1 MGKFRKSRI
10 FAAMLLG
17 MALTACGGGGG
28 GGSDDPTPIPT
39 PTPEPTPTPGGEVTN
54 VDKVSGLANT
64 YDSTVNKFACYSAK
78 EEKKCGLVIYQVNVE
93 SWVNG
98 GDAAGWG
105 TGWGDSL
112 HKGTL
117 GGIKDNLDWIKASG
131 ANAIWITPVF
141 HTSESG
147 DAAQKKTNASG
158 YYATTYMSSGVPMI
172 DNHFGDADELKAL
185 VKAAHE
191 KGMYVF
197 LDGVFGH
204 AKNDVASS
212 DASGYSPVTTTKCRG
227 MGGSDST
234 ARPTMTCFDWES
246 DATLNHFKS
255 LATTMITDFEIDGW
269 RLDQAYQVPIA
280 KWKVLNDAIHAAA
293 KDDGRLGGFTLAE
306 VWDGGG
312 DAIESDALKGGALDS
327 AFNFPLRYKIVQVF
341 GAQESDDSP
350 EFKLQAASKLADNWG
365 YGSFNRYSS
374 TNVMPA
380 VFSDN
385 HDLVRFGNLLFR
397 GGFVDEGKLKSGD
410 AASVNEYVRRHLLV
424 AAFNAL
430 YSGPMVIYY
439 GQEYGDW
446 TAGFSKEL
454 SSCGSG
460 TAWCDDHVSRTQAK
474 VSESDLAAWQVQLR
488 KNTAKLAALHQDK
501 KVSNSE
507 RYHIYSTSAA
517 PKDASSENFYVD
529 VKRYKGD
536 DSGMLLVMSSSTADR
551 KLEVTADVAKYI
563 CQKAIGKDE
572 CTIVSMYDTS
582 KDDILVPTGDRET
595 LNSAAGFSIEVPALT
610 AKIFTVTE

>member
-28 GGSDDPTPIPT
+28 GGGSD
-39 PTPEPTPTPGGEVTN
+39 EPTPTPGGEVTT
-54 VDKVSGLANT
+54 VAKVSELADKF
-64 YDSTVNKFACYSAK
+64 DSTVNKFACYAGK
-78 EEKKCGLVIYQVNVE
+78 DEKKCGLVIYQVNLE

-141 HTSESG
+141 YTSESG
-147 DAAQKKTNASG
+147 DEAQKKTNATG
-158 YYATTYMSSGVPMI
+158 YYATTYMSSGEPMI
-172 DNHFGDADELKAL
+172 DNHFGDADGLKAL
-185 VKAAHE
+185 VNAAHK

-212 DASGYSPVTTTKCRG
+212 AAAAGGNSPVTTTLCRG
-227 MGGSDST
+227 KGGSTDT
-234 ARPTMTCFDWES
+234 AGETMTCFDWTRDE
-246 DATLNHFKS
+246 TLEHFKS
-255 LATTMITDFEIDGW
+255 LATTMITAFEIDGW
-269 RLDQAYQVPIA
+269 RLDQAYQVPVA
-280 KWKVLNDAIHAAA
+280 KWKILNEAIHDAA

-312 DAIESDALKGGALDS
+312 NAIESDALKGGALDS
-327 AFNFPLRYKIVQVF
+327 AFNFPLRYKIVQVL
-341 GAQESDDSP
+341 GAQENENSP
-350 EFKLQAASKLADNWG
+350 EFKLQAASNLADNWG

-374 TNVMPA
+374 ADVMPA
-380 VFSDN
+380 AFSDN

-410 AASVNEYVRRHLLV
+410 AAAIKEYTRRHLLV

-446 TAGFSKEL
+446 TAGFSKQL

-474 VSESDLAAWQVQLR
+474 VSESDLADWQVQLR
-488 KNTAKLAALHQDK
+488 NNTAELANLHKNK
-501 KVSNSE
+501 KVSNSA
-507 RYHIYSTSAA
+507 RYHIYSTTVK

-529 VKRYKGD
+529 VKNYNNGET
-536 DSGMLLVMSSSTADR
+536 SVLLAMSSSTSDR
-551 KLEVTADVAKYI
+551 KLEFSADVVKYI
-563 CQKAIGKDE
+563 CQKAVGEDE
-572 CTIVSMYDTS
+572 CYIHLMYDTS
-582 KDDILVPTGDRET
+582 KDSVNSPDAESQ
-595 LNSAAGFSIEVPALT
+595 NSAEGFNIELPALT
-610 AKIFTVTE
+610 AKIYSVRKLSE